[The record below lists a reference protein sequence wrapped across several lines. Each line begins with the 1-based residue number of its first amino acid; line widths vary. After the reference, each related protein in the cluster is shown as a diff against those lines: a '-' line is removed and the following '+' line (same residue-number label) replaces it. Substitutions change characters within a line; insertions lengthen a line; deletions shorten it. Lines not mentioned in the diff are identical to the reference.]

1 MNENNFYEEYEEY
14 VNRVREIKNAMSPEV
29 KKAIIDDLTTMQKYL
44 SSGMLNAMNEMK
56 PIVKQYENFYRSVAD
71 MAQTIKLLYP
81 IEGINAHIQ
90 QLNILKDYNLLYY
103 YPDNMANKA
112 IEEDEKANNKVVE
125 EIFKPE
131 SDNRTDQNTIITL
144 SPVNDKVL
152 KYLSENPQALYQLGN
167 REFEV
172 VMAEIYSKLGYN
184 VELTK
189 STRDG
194 GKDIIIRKPDILGD
208 FIYYVECKK
217 YSPKKAIGVGI
228 VRNLVGTINTDK
240 VNGGILATTS
250 FFSSDAKKFI
260 IDNKYGYQIQMHDY
274 DIINKLLNQV
284 I

>member
-144 SPVNDKVL
+144 
-152 KYLSENPQALYQLGN
+152 NP
-167 REFEV
+167 
-172 VMAEIYSKLGYN
+172 
-184 VELTK
+184 
-189 STRDG
+189 
-194 GKDIIIRKPDILGD
+194 
-208 FIYYVECKK
+208 
-217 YSPKKAIGVGI
+217 
-228 VRNLVGTINTDK
+228 
-240 VNGGILATTS
+240 
-250 FFSSDAKKFI
+250 
-260 IDNKYGYQIQMHDY
+260 
-274 DIINKLLNQV
+274 
-284 I
+284 